1 MKLLKQRLEIIS
13 NEECKKLFPEISSIY
28 LTTNES
34 NRFYSAMK
42 SGIRHYNSFSKS
54 GKDVPNRFYSENFYI
69 TTFQEELE
77 YNGISSPE
85 SLLLDEIENPTKY
98 HPKRIIAKIL
108 CDSLCVNKFFLSK
121 NKFQIREIIDKT
133 SILPLNIILPY
144 WWDST
149 SEGLEDNFTDKEW
162 DKKRLELSMDERRST
177 RILGQLEFICT
188 LTNTEDYIIEML
200 DPKNKLGFREDD
212 IYNILPLSTAR
223 TLIVAGFEED
233 WEKFKKQCINNKQ
246 MNRLL
251 ENI

>member
-1 MKLLKQRLEIIS
+1 M
-13 NEECKKLFPEISSIY
+13 
-28 LTTNES
+28 
-34 NRFYSAMK
+34 
-42 SGIRHYNSFSKS
+42 
-54 GKDVPNRFYSENFYI
+54 
-69 TTFQEELE
+69 
-77 YNGISSPE
+77 
-85 SLLLDEIENPTKY
+85 
-98 HPKRIIAKIL
+98 
-108 CDSLCVNKFFLSK
+108 CVNKFFLSK